1 MNIRGLLL
9 TLALA
14 SSPVVGQPL
23 PEDSLY
29 NLRETWTREDN
40 VAVSLDALRG
50 KVVVAAMG
58 YTTCKQICPALVA
71 DMMWLD
77 AHLPP
82 SAAGRVRF
90 AFFSFDPE
98 ADTPERLSLY
108 AQGHGLDLA
117 RWSLFE
123 SDADTTRELAAALG
137 VGYRP
142 DGAGGFDHT
151 AVISVLAP
159 DGRILYQ
166 QKGAEAHPQELL
178 AKVAAALSALENG
191 PGG

>member
-1 MNIRGLLL
+1 MTLRGLLL
-9 TLALA
+9 ILALA
-14 SSPVVGQPL
+14 SGPAAAQPL
-23 PEDSLY
+23 PDDSLY
-29 NLRETWTREDN
+29 NLSETWTRQDN
-40 VAVSLDALRG
+40 VTVQLDALKG
-50 KVVVAAMG
+50 QVVVAAMG
-58 YTTCKQICPALVA
+58 YTTCTQLCPALVA

-77 AHLPP
+77 AHLP
-82 SAAGRVRF
+82 SGAAGKVRF
-90 AFFSFDPE
+90 AFFSFDAE
-98 ADTPERLSLY
+98 ADTPERMSLY

-123 SDADTTRELAAALG
+123 SDADTTRELAAAFG

-151 AVISVLAP
+151 AVISVIAP

-166 QKGAEAHPQELL
+166 QKGAEAHPRDLL
-178 AKVAAALSALENG
+178 AKVVDAVSAMTAR